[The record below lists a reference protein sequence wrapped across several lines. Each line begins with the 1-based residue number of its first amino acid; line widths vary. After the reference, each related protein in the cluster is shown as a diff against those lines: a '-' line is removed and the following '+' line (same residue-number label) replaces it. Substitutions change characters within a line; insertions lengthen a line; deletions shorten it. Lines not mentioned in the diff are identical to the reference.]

1 MILSNKSNL
10 TKNLNKSNRIK
21 ASIMGFVVGDA
32 LGVPVEFQ
40 SRNILKRKKVKDME
54 EYGTH
59 NQPKGTWSDDTS
71 MVLATMDAIVNTPID
86 DMNTY
91 TMFKNILDAFLNWKI
106 NSKYTPFNNVFD
118 IGNSTNYSLTNYKNK
133 KEKYNENIINDSKL
147 EELINC
153 GYDDISSNGNGS
165 LMRILPLAIYGNM
178 LILDDNLLKNFIYT
192 GSSLTHSHIYSKI
205 GCFNTY

>member
-118 IGNSTNYSLTNYKNK
+118 IGNSTNYSLTKCYSFQTETR
-133 KEKYNENIINDSKL
+133 KEFL
-147 EELINC
+147 EL
-153 GYDDISSNGNGS
+153 YDLFYPKDE
-165 LMRILPLAIYGNM
+165 MEKQKQKR
-178 LILDDNLLKNFIYT
+178 
-192 GSSLTHSHIYSKI
+192 KI
-205 GCFNTY
+205 Q

>member
-147 EELINC
+147 EKLINC
-153 GYDDISSNGNGS
+153 GYDDVGERNRRRTAHQKGNS
-165 LMRILPLAIYGNM
+165 YG
-178 LILDDNLLKNFIYT
+178 IWRKR
-192 GSSLTHSHIYSKI
+192 
-205 GCFNTY
+205 